1 MKTLLERVYRQRR
14 RIIFSVVCVMLA
26 TSMTIG
32 AGPMSLAAG
41 GIAAAL
47 CIHIILMFP
56 NQRRLCESFA
66 LGLWFA
72 TLLPHPIES
81 LPMLS
86 VASAA
91 LFWTFLYGSWTERA
105 GWRLAQ
111 SSHRKVKIDLPAK
124 EVWNLLIPGESH
136 PDDYWSGKLV
146 DFDHDSEEQDT
157 VYLRFDT
164 NGAMPEEMTLTFLE
178 RDPGRFCRYYL
189 ERDGISGFEDMTV
202 SVSLTEPLPG
212 SCLIETSMEQ
222 HGITVGNALLRWF
235 DDTFGDELGA
245 FAQTVGH
252 RRKWALE
259 GKDRSKH
266 TRAAA

>member
-1 MKTLLERVYRQRR
+1 MKALLERIYRQRR

-26 TSMTIG
+26 TSMAIG

-56 NQRRLCESFA
+56 NQRRLCETSA

-72 TLLPHPIES
+72 TLLPHPVES
-81 LPMLS
+81 LPMLTA
-86 VASAA
+86 ASAA

-105 GWRLAQ
+105 GWSLAQ
-111 SSHRKVKIDLPAK
+111 SSHSKMKVDLPAQA
-124 EVWNLLIPGESH
+124 VWKALIPGESH

-164 NGAMPEEMTLTFLE
+164 KGAMPEEMTMTFLE
-178 RDPGRFCRYYL
+178 RDPGRSCRYYL
-189 ERDGISGFEDMTV
+189 ERDGRSGFEDMTV
-202 SVSLTEPLPG
+202 SVSLTEPVPG
-212 SCLIETSMEQ
+212 TCHIETTMEQ
-222 HGITVGNALLRWF
+222 HGISVGNALLRWF
-235 DDTFGDELGA
+235 DDTYGDELGA
-245 FAQTVGH
+245 FAHTIGR
-252 RRKWALE
+252 RRKWAID
-259 GKDRSKH
+259 GKDS
-266 TRAAA
+266 TEPPRATA